1 VDTNKAVAVIEH
13 WRRYMANDAPP
24 NTPHQTAYAMGC
36 IDGLR
41 LAIVL
46 QDNPDFDVA
55 KFRSEFPYDKPEE
68 EGKE

>member
-1 VDTNKAVAVIEH
+1 
-13 WRRYMANDAPP
+13 MANDAPP